1 MYLSKICT
9 RIICV
14 MEFHSLHI
22 TFESRQRGLS
32 NALMVMAL
40 IFIGVSTS
48 ACAGRESTTKVKI
61 GEIDDFPPGS
71 VTQIDLPTAFNDP
84 DPPAS
89 GSETPGVV
97 TQVQVRLISPV
108 PIFLVN
114 DPSEGLIAL
123 YARDPHLGCG
133 VTWIETEQRFLN
145 PCHGEQYSQTGDWLE
160 GPSTR
165 NLDHFSVTVNQAG
178 EIWVDV
184 STFQFGSA
192 R

>member
-1 MYLSKICT
+1 MK
-9 RIICV
+9 
-14 MEFHSLHI
+14 FHSLHI
-22 TFESRQRGLS
+22 TFDSFRRGLLTT
-32 NALMVMAL
+32 LMAMTL
-40 IFIGVSTS
+40 IFIVVSTG
-48 ACAGRESTTKVKI
+48 ACAGRESTTMVKI
-61 GEIDDFPPGS
+61 GEVDDYPPGS
-71 VTQIDLPTAFNDP
+71 VTKIDLPATFNDP

-97 TQVQVRLISPV
+97 TQVQVMLISPV

-133 VTWIETEQRFLN
+133 VRWVETDQRFVN
-145 PCHGEQYSQTGDWLE
+145 PCHGEQYSLTGEWLA
-160 GPSTR
+160 GPSPR
-165 NLDHFSVTVNQAG
+165 GLDSFTVTVTQAG

-184 STFQFGSA
+184 SKLHFGPG